1 MKKIITLIILSL
13 LIVSCWEETGDMEK
27 INDIEI
33 NTVEIQE
40 ENNTITDNEN
50 IEEVLPE
57 LIDRE
62 RFEWPGWIWWS
73 RDKFR

>member
-1 MKKIITLIILSL
+1 MKKIIILIILSL
-13 LIVSCWEETGDMEK
+13 LIVSCWEEIEDMEK

-40 ENNTITDNEN
+40 ENNTIIDDEN
-50 IEEVLPE
+50 TEEVLFE
-57 LIDRE
+57 WIDRE

-73 RDKFR
+73 RDRFR